1 MSLIAKMDAHI
12 ARLGGLVV
20 SCQPVPDSP
29 LDKPEIVAAMAL
41 AAQQAGAVALRIEGI
56 NNLRAVRQVVT
67 LPIIGIIKRDLTDS
81 PVRITPI
88 WRMSMRWHR
97 RGRILSPLTVRIVL
111 ARLRCVSC
119 WRDPSPRAGGDGR
132 LFLRAGWSD
141 CQQAGAELIGT
152 TLSGYTMSIRLWRR
166 IWRW

>member
-1 MSLIAKMDAHI
+1 MSLIAKMDAHCSSGR
-12 ARLGGLVV
+12 AGGLLPAC
-20 SCQPVPDSP
+20 SGSP

-97 RGRILSPLTVRIVL
+97 RGRILLPLTVRNALV
-111 ARLRCVSC
+111 RFRCVSC
-119 WRDPSPRAGGDGR
+119 WRG
-132 LFLRAGWSD
+132 
-141 CQQAGAELIGT
+141 
-152 TLSGYTMSIRLWRR
+152 SISTDW
-166 IWRW
+166 WRWRTVPANRTV